1 MQLRLLTDSIFELQ
15 SNFDASK
22 KLSLQ
27 TTVEQDAKLRDFKYT
42 LDFYKDDMNAH
53 EERVKRILDEEFQAN
68 RKKWIKEKGNWEVM
82 QG

>member
-53 EERVKRILDEEFQAN
+53 EERVKRILDAEF
-68 RKKWIKEKGNWEVM
+68 
-82 QG
+82 

>member
-53 EERVKRILDEEFQAN
+53 EERVKRILDEEF
-68 RKKWIKEKGNWEVM
+68 
-82 QG
+82 